1 MRRPTLPRPSRQHVA
16 ECLERKLKEM
26 KDTHKKLD
34 VITFSGNGE
43 PTTHPDFEGIVDD
56 TIRLRN
62 RYFPA
67 AKVSVLSNSTMAHLS
82 AVHRALERVDNN
94 ILKLDTVDIDYI
106 RRVDR
111 PTSPAYNIDD
121 IISTL
126 RSFHGNV
133 IIQTMFMKGTDISGQ
148 DLNNTSD
155 RYVTPW
161 IEALKL
167 IRPMDS
173 NVMVAAT
180 KAIKKTDG
188 IGIPTVKPWNL
199 DVIAGK
205 MEMVHESKALAVAMD
220 IDAAGLPFLK
230 NMEPPAGSKTV
241 EELRQIAKMAG
252 TPFIV
257 KGVMTVKGA
266 LKAKEAGAS
275 AIVVSNHGGRVL
287 DQCPATAEV
296 LEEIALAVG
305 DSMKIFVDGGIRSG
319 VDVFKALAL
328 GADAV
333 IIARPFV
340 TAVYGGAEE
349 GVKSYIEKLGTE
361 LEDTMKMCGVTSL
374 EEIDRDCVW
383 TRS

>member
-1 MRRPTLPRPSRQHVA
+1 MNYS
-16 ECLERKLKEM
+16 ECIENARTRIGNYCKACPECNGRACKNQMPGPGAKGVGDTAIRNYDKWKEIRVQM
-26 KDTHKKLD
+26 
-34 VITFSGNGE
+34 
-43 PTTHPDFEGIVDD
+43 D
-56 TIRLRN
+56 TIAENKPVDTSLELFGKKFK
-62 RYFPA
+62 YPFFAGP
-67 AKVSVLSNSTMAHLS
+67 VG
-82 AVHRALERVDNN
+82 AVGLHYGDC
-94 ILKLDTVDIDYI
+94 LDDV
-106 RRVDR
+106 
-111 PTSPAYNIDD
+111 AYND
-121 IISTL
+121 ILVSSCAKYGIAAFT
-126 RSFHGNV
+126 GDGV
-133 IIQTMFMKGTDISGQ
+133 D
-148 DLNNTSD
+148 SD
-155 RYVTPW
+155 
-161 IEALKL
+161 
-167 IRPMDS
+167 
-173 NVMVAAT
+173 VMVAAT

-383 TRS
+383 TRF